1 MLLQL
6 FPGFLCTLAD
16 ESYLHFKDGRWI
28 TMKVGETALLESG
41 FSYDDLQK
49 IKNNVEIIQ
58 D

>member
-1 MLLQL
+1 
-6 FPGFLCTLAD
+6 
-16 ESYLHFKDGRWI
+16 
-28 TMKVGETALLESG
+28 MKVGETALLESG